1 MENNLKK
8 HLEELDI
15 LGFTIIENVLSEEE
29 LALAKEKISNVY
41 ETQKQETV
49 DYFDISQTVEN
60 NIARMPFAY
69 DKFFYKLLNN
79 NKIIPYVKE
88 ILGDYFILQT
98 QNGVIVEPNLTH
110 SQNKW
115 HRDLSYMNYVS
126 NPPLA
131 LNAFF
136 CITDFN
142 SKTGATQ
149 LLPFTHKINY
159 EPSLD
164 YFDKH
169 GISVEAKAGSVFL
182 FNTMMFHRTGL
193 NIFDKA
199 RIGINHL
206 YTKYICD
213 VS

>member
-15 LGFTIIENVLSEEE
+15 LGFTIIENVLSEED

-98 QNGVIVEPNLTH
+98 QN
-110 SQNKW
+110 
-115 HRDLSYMNYVS
+115 
-126 NPPLA
+126 
-131 LNAFF
+131 
-136 CITDFN
+136 
-142 SKTGATQ
+142 
-149 LLPFTHKINY
+149 
-159 EPSLD
+159 
-164 YFDKH
+164 
-169 GISVEAKAGSVFL
+169 
-182 FNTMMFHRTGL
+182 
-193 NIFDKA
+193 
-199 RIGINHL
+199 
-206 YTKYICD
+206 
-213 VS
+213 